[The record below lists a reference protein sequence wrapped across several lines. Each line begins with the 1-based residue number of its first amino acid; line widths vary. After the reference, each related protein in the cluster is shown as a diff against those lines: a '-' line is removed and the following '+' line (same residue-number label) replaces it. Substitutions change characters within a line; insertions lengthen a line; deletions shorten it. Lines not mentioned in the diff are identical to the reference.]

1 MNALENFAIT
11 KQAFEEL
18 LDDTLTD
25 TQWANLVDEI
35 NGRVDNYLDELLGN
49 LIMEVEE
56 GEWD

>member
-1 MNALENFAIT
+1 MNALENFTIT
-11 KQAFEEL
+11 KQAFEEM

-49 LIMEVEE
+49 LIVEVQE

>member
-49 LIMEVEE
+49 LIMEVQE